1 MYVISLSVSLYRA
14 VHMELISINVVFTYQ
29 SVEFCN
35 FVKFHIKIF
44 ASPHNITFR
53 HTHVLKDI
61 ATVQNKI

>member
-14 VHMELISINVVFTYQ
+14 VHTEISINVVFTYQ
-29 SVEFCN
+29 SVALSN
-35 FVKFHIKIF
+35 FHIKIF
-44 ASPHNITFR
+44 ASPHNITIR